1 MDKIVNNEL
10 SEQHWS
16 EEKEVISS
24 NKPLKYLLHL
34 LKYFPRFFVHSLIFP
49 VGFFYY
55 IFSKH
60 ARIVCSIYQK
70 QLQEYTD
77 HQIPKRISPYKQ
89 IVSFCL
95 CVLEKMEGW
104 LGKFYYKELNTFD
117 DDLKTLQAQ
126 LEEGKGA
133 ILLGSHL
140 GNIELMRSLSTF
152 GENGVSK
159 NYSII
164 TIMELKATS
173 QFNQTLKEINPNVNF
188 QVISPSD
195 FGPETIIQLEE
206 QIANGGLVVIAG
218 DRTSPN
224 ARNRNLKKM
233 FLGKEA
239 SFPYGTF
246 LIPALLKAPVYYVFG
261 MRTRS
266 ATLKSVYNLYVEKSA
281 VSFENVQRA
290 EREKRIDELCQEFV
304 LKLEKY
310 CKMYPYQWYN
320 FFNFWDDS
328 VNQ

>member
-1 MDKIVNNEL
+1 MDKKVNNEL

-34 LKYFPRFFVHSLIFP
+34 LKYFPRFFVHSIIFP

-60 ARIVCSIYQK
+60 TRIVCSIYQK

-77 HQIPKRISPYKQ
+77 YQIPKRISSYKQ

-117 DDLKTLQAQ
+117 DDLKTLQDQ

-246 LIPALLKAPVYYVFG
+246 LIPALLKSPVYYVFG

-281 VSFENVQRA
+281 VSFENVHRA

-320 FFNFWDDS
+320 FFNFWDDT